1 MHLVSKIGI
10 AIFAAAA
17 VAAVIVDTVRP
28 IAARHLF
35 ALVAA
40 LIAGVTAFYL
50 VPEPL
55 PELTRAEF
63 MAEVRAGH
71 VRRVDIEDQQ
81 VIIGESSTRGK
92 FRAEFDRNKDVNLPA
107 ELRALGIEV
116 LFSES
121 PLGI

>member
-1 MHLVSKIGI
+1 MRH
-10 AIFAAAA
+10 
-17 VAAVIVDTVRP
+17 
-28 IAARHLF
+28 IAARHAF
-35 ALVAA
+35 ALLVA
-40 LIAGVTAFYL
+40 LIVGVTVFYR

-81 VIIGESSTRGK
+81 VIIGESSTRGE
-92 FRAEFDRNKDVNLPA
+92 FRTEVDRHKDEDLPG

-121 PLGI
+121 PPGI